1 MNFLK
6 LSKMKF
12 IKIKP
17 EKLRTAFYHI
27 LSTCVLLFACLTLII
42 LQTIFAYCVP
52 KTSELAWPSVL
63 IPFGYIPAALL
74 VLTAISTLIAG
85 LSDSEMWS
93 TMSVVSCVFPLIMT
107 TAVACTT
114 LQQYADRSLYK
125 SSMLIMGIVNII
137 IAILCLTHSILLC
150 IDIRDYFPKQ
160 RQSVEKPEEN
170 EVNNKPKLNVND
182 ALNTEMANHQGD

>member
-1 MNFLK
+1 
-6 LSKMKF
+6 MKF

-52 KTSELAWPSVL
+52 KSSDIAWPSVL

-74 VLTAISTLIAG
+74 VLTAASTLFAG
-85 LSDSEMWS
+85 LTDSEICS

-114 LQQYADRSLYK
+114 LQQYVDRSLYK
-125 SSMLIMGIVNII
+125 TSMLIMGIVNII
-137 IAILCLTHSILLC
+137 IAVLCLTHSILLC
-150 IDIRDYFPKQ
+150 IDIRDCLPKIN
-160 RQSVEKPEEN
+160 VEKPEEN
-170 EVNNKPKLNVND
+170 EVNNKTKLNVND
-182 ALNTEMANHQGD
+182 ALHTEITTHEGDVSQCY